1 VPLQNPFSPA
11 TVSDHTSPEGFE
23 PRLADTRVSA
33 APPETG
39 FTTARTPRHIDN
51 SITAAPQAAGSTTG
65 MRHRPLEPSVPMNK
79 NTADGRASIQ
89 GFVKDAKGEP
99 IKGAGVRIE
108 SRDGKQVFGTV
119 KTDPKGR
126 YISQGLQPGAYRI
139 TLLVNGTVKASI
151 LDTETKAN
159 QPTQ

>member
-1 VPLQNPFSPA
+1 MEGVFAVQDEIARSIADALTIKLAVRPSVQEQPGNGAYDPYLPRLFTDVTNPRGINSIDISVPLQNPFSPA
-11 TVSDHTSPEGFE
+11 TVSDHTSPKGFE

-79 NTADGRASIQ
+79 ITADGRASIQ

-99 IKGAGVRIE
+99 IK
-108 SRDGKQVFGTV
+108 
-119 KTDPKGR
+119 
-126 YISQGLQPGAYRI
+126 
-139 TLLVNGTVKASI
+139 
-151 LDTETKAN
+151 
-159 QPTQ
+159 